1 MMRTLLHKEMMMDGQ
16 HREEPKEFI
25 PLTEDE
31 LMMLGYYFEYA
42 TAYIRQ
48 SSTLTGKPDTDN
60 IKRLN

>member
-1 MMRTLLHKEMMMDGQ
+1 MDGQ

-48 SSTLTGKPDTDN
+48 SSSLTGKPDTDN